1 MTEYIAWCQAFRVTN
16 TRIKKPSSCNILLL
30 LMRHTMHTFNA
41 YEYVLPDRGN
51 MKIMSMQNKKKS
63 SVPPIPTFPPSRLPQ
78 GEWPSKSLKEYT
90 GKTPR
95 RKAV

>member
-51 MKIMSMQNKKKS
+51 MKIMSMQKKNLLCLRS
-63 SVPPIPTFPPSRLPQ
+63 LLSRHPDSHKESGL
-78 GEWPSKSLKEYT
+78 LK
-90 GKTPR
+90 
-95 RKAV
+95 V